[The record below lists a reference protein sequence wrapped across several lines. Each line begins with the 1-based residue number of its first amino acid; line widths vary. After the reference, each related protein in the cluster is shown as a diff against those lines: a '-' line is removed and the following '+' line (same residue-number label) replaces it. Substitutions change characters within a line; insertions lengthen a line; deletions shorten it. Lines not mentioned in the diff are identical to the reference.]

1 MRTVRIIVI
10 TIMVLFY
17 ISFLDNSVGLILAD
31 IKQQNSE
38 TESVIFNPPWDII
51 QPTIPPLKKVPPENP
66 EIKRKKKITS
76 TKEEPKTEHF
86 DSQIKKE
93 PLDQSTKPETEK
105 KQLPAKPGIS
115 IDDKTQQ
122 KRGMLLKEDEW

>member
-10 TIMVLFY
+10 TIAVLFCA
-17 ISFLDNSVGLILAD
+17 SFSDNSVRSVLAD
-31 IKQQNSE
+31 IKQQNHDM
-38 TESVIFNPPWDII
+38 ESVIFNPPWDII
-51 QPTIPPLKKVPPENP
+51 QPTLPPLKKVSPENP

-86 DSQIKKE
+86 DSQIKKK
-93 PLDQSTKPETEK
+93 PSDQSTKPETEK
-105 KQLPAKPGIS
+105 KQPPERPGIS